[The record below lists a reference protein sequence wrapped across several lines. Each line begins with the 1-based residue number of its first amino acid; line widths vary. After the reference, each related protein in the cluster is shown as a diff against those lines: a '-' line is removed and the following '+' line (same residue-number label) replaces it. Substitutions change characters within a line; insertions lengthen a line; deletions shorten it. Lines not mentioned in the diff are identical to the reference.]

1 MTSRTATSPG
11 GLFFCTVG
19 GGADGGG
26 VDGGE
31 DELVELD
38 GGGEGT
44 EFAGAGGG

>member
-1 MTSRTATSPG
+1 M
-11 GLFFCTVG
+11 G

-38 GGGEGT
+38 GGGEGA